1 MALATYSDLKTAV
14 ANHLARSDLT
24 DEIDDFIDLAEAR
37 LSRELSS
44 RSQQKRATA
53 ATTAG
58 DEYVTLPT
66 DMRSVRLVRLNTDPR
81 VVLNFVTTNDLYRL
95 YPNSGQG
102 KPRAYTVL
110 GTELALRPIPDDTY
124 TIELVYAEGVSAL
137 SASNTTNTVLL
148 RYPDTYLYSTLAAA
162 YRFLMDETRANYFDG
177 LTTRSI
183 EDINSSEDKAR
194 YHSGGLEMKAAFHG
208 ELRR

>member
-137 SASNTTNTVLL
+137 SASNTTTSSRCHFSSRTVESSFATSLGSRYL
-148 RYPDTYLYSTLAAA
+148 RAWVVLFGSFRRLHFGGGVSMRP
-162 YRFLMDETRANYFDG
+162 
-177 LTTRSI
+177 RS
-183 EDINSSEDKAR
+183 
-194 YHSGGLEMKAAFHG
+194 
-208 ELRR
+208 